1 MMHDERARRPAVA
14 GQFYPS
20 DPEELR
26 ETVERH
32 LESAGVTP
40 APEQV
45 AAVIAPHAGYIF
57 SGPTA
62 GFAFARVRGKR
73 PKRVVLLGCSHR
85 HVIDT
90 ASVYPD
96 GVFETPLGD
105 FPIDRAFAQEFVA
118 TAGAHA
124 STEPHLHEHALEVE
138 LPFISVAIGQVPIV
152 PILFGGRPGAWHAK
166 AGEALAGLV
175 DDDDLV
181 VASTDLSHYLTEDE
195 ANALD
200 RHSLDTVLGQDWRK
214 FADSIVSG
222 ACSTCGATAVAAAM
236 TYALARNASDW
247 RLLNYSTSAR
257 TSGDYD
263 RVVGYAAISMER
275 PA

>member
-1 MMHDERARRPAVA
+1 MSNEMTRRAAVA
-14 GQFYPS
+14 GQFYPGE
-20 DPEELR
+20 PAELR
-26 ETVERH
+26 RTVEQHMERT
-32 LESAGVTP
+32 GVVP
-40 APEQV
+40 APERV
-45 AAVIAPHAGYIF
+45 VAVIAPHAGYIF

-62 GFAFARVRGKR
+62 GFAFARVQGKQ

-90 ASVYPD
+90 ASVYPG
-96 GVFETPLGD
+96 GVFETPLGE
-105 FPIDRAFAQEFVA
+105 FPIDESFALAFAEA
-118 TAGAHA
+118 TGAHA

-152 PILFGGRPGAWHAK
+152 PILFGGRPSKWHAK

-175 DDDDLV
+175 EDDDLV
-181 VASTDLSHYLTEDE
+181 IASTDLSHYLSEEE

-200 RHSLDTVLGQDWRK
+200 RHSLDTVMTQDWQQ
-214 FADSIVSG
+214 FADSIASG
-222 ACSTCGATAVAAAM
+222 ACSTCGATAITAAM
-236 TYALARNASDW
+236 TYALSRNASQW
-247 RLLNYSTSAR
+247 QLLDYSTSAK

-275 PA
+275 AA